1 MPMQPRNLRAV
12 PLVKRGLEGIF
23 PSFVETE
30 RELDRKLS
38 VEKVSK
44 KKNPKNV
51 KTSNSISDNSSDIH
65 RDQTPNQ

>member
-23 PSFVETE
+23 PSFVEME

-38 VEKVSK
+38 VEKVSEK
-44 KKNPKNV
+44 K
-51 KTSNSISDNSSDIH
+51 TQ
-65 RDQTPNQ
+65 RT